1 MGSIISMALS
11 AVIGCGLCVAAA
23 AGVTQVATTHIPV
36 EVQQPLVD
44 YGTRSGP
51 SNPASNPTPTQPTE
65 ERPAA
70 KPSTQP
76 ATKPSKTSAPV
87 SGKPTPNTPNNP
99 PGSKK

>member
-1 MGSIISMALS
+1 MALS

-51 SNPASNPTPTQPTE
+51 NGPATNPMPTQPTD
-65 ERPAA
+65 ERPAV

-76 ATKPSKTSAPV
+76 ATKPVTKPSKSSAPV
-87 SGKPTPNTPNNP
+87 PGKPTPNTPNNP